1 MSQFLFFHPDLS
13 SKNIILPE
21 EESKHLIRVLRK
33 QKGDIIQLMDG
44 KGNLAFA
51 RIEEDHQKKC
61 LLLITEIS
69 LKVKNR
75 NYHFDLV
82 IAPTKNMERIEWMLE
97 KCCEIGLDAIYFIN
111 CENSERSKL
120 NLERLEKI
128 CISAIK
134 QSKQFYLPEIHP
146 LVDFKSFIEKAKST
160 DSTKLIAWCET
171 DMTENIQSKLRKK
184 ANNHLIFMVGPEG
197 DFSENEISL
206 AKANGFSEV
215 SLGSNILRTETAGLY
230 ACVTASQLL

>member
-1 MSQFLFFHPDLS
+1 MSKSLFFHADLS
-13 SKNIILPE
+13 SDTIVLLE

-44 KGNLAFA
+44 KGNLALA
-51 RIEEDHQKKC
+51 RIEEDHPKKC

-69 LKVKNR
+69 QKEKNR
-75 NYHFDLV
+75 NYHFELV

-97 KCCEIGLDAIYFIN
+97 KCCEIGLDAIHFIN

-134 QSKQFYLPEIHP
+134 QSKQFYLPEINP
-146 LVDFKSFIEKAKST
+146 LIDFKSFIEKSKIT

-171 DMTENIQSKLRKK
+171 NQTETIQSKLTKIE
-184 ANNHLIFMVGPEG
+184 NQNLIFMVGPEG
-197 DFSENEISL
+197 DFSNNEIKI
-206 AKANGFSEV
+206 AKDNGFKEV
-215 SLGSNILRTETAGLY
+215 SLGNNILRTETAGLY
-230 ACVTASQLL
+230 ACVAASQLL